1 MVKPNN
7 GKTIKKIGS
16 RGSLFLCLFS
26 AWVNKWHLY
35 GIDLH
40 REALHGSV
48 SITNISSVGREI
60 EYFKVLMLYPDT
72 AIFTVS

>member
-1 MVKPNN
+1 MLVFSLSKQV
-7 GKTIKKIGS
+7 TFIWHCFAS
-16 RGSLFLCLFS
+16 RCLALHF
-26 AWVNKWHLY
+26 
-35 GIDLH
+35 IDLH